1 LRLEINIDAT
11 RIWGDEVEASSV
23 DAVWDENPELSKE
36 IDELLAKLSD
46 LYMVTDVLVEESSQ
60 MSDEKIDEMLAEQ
73 RAWRKTI
80 LEARGEEVY

>member
-1 LRLEINIDAT
+1 MQLRIDIDAT
-11 RIWGDEVEASSV
+11 WGDIVEASSV

-73 RAWRKTI
+73 RAW
-80 LEARGEEVY
+80 